1 MHYDDLKIDWI
12 DFFRF
17 IWSKKILIII
27 VISLGL
33 VAGVY
38 KASDEIETYTIKIPY
53 SNITSWGPNDLFI
66 VTQGKWRVR
75 STANTALEVTKRKDL
90 EDSGILGFFI
100 HETSQPKEIS
110 EYILELNKISKSF
123 ANIEYKK
130 RLLTMKT
137 FNTFSDEVKRTE
149 FFARSIS
156 GAITTIALY
165 ESGVVETFQLHHP
178 ELFPFIIKEVGI
190 VRDKTETLKTIVFYI
205 FITLFILSF
214 YLFVGYLT
222 KNK

>member
-1 MHYDDLKIDWI
+1 MHNDDLKIDWI

-33 VAGVY
+33 VVGVY
-38 KASDEIETYTIKIPY
+38 KASEEIETYTIKIPY
-53 SNITSWGPNDLFI
+53 SDITHWDKKDILTVS
-66 VTQGKWRVR
+66 QGEWRVR

-90 EDSGILGFFI
+90 KDSGIIGFFI

-110 EYILELNKISKSF
+110 EYILELNKISKSL
-123 ANIEYKK
+123 ANIQYKK
-130 RLLTMKT
+130 QLLTMKT
-137 FNTFSDEVKRTE
+137 FNTFSDEVKSTE
-149 FFARSIS
+149 LFARTIA
-156 GAITTIALY
+156 AITLY
-165 ESGVVETFQLHHP
+165 ESGVVDSFQLHHP
-178 ELFPFIIKEVGI
+178 EFFPFIIKGVGI

-205 FITLFILSF
+205 FIALFILSF
-214 YLFVGYLT
+214 YLFIGYLT